1 MNQRRQ
7 TYITAF
13 ALFSLFFGAGNLI
26 LPPFLGYNAGENWFW
41 VTIGFAVSAVVIPIL
56 AIYGHARLQGTM
68 LDFAKSVS
76 PRFAIFYSVIVYIIS
91 IALPSPRTA
100 SVTYE
105 MAIQPYLELNS
116 LWLSSIYFALVLVFV
131 LNRTRILSIIGKFL
145 TPFIILILLAI
156 ISIGLFGDT
165 MAIPDMADRTS
176 LIGGVIEGYQTFDAI
191 GGVLIGGVLVISFA
205 LQGTYDY
212 EARKKMIGN
221 AGLYAGIGLFFIY
234 GGLIAL
240 GAYYSGETIANS
252 RSEYLTF
259 LSQETLGNIGT
270 AFLAV
275 LVSLACFTTAVGI
288 VTGTADFVKGLFKN
302 SKRAYLLTAI
312 LGCLIGVVVGQFDIH
327 YIIDLAVPAL
337 MFIYPITI
345 CLILLNVLPKQWASK
360 LVFRGVAIVVFFFS
374 MTDVLKEI
382 ISDNRIIP
390 YKKIMPDGLVTWSQD
405 SITLFETYIPLGK
418 EGMGWVLPAAVIFVL
433 LNILVFTTK
442 AVPQE

>member
-1 MNQRRQ
+1 MNQSRQ
-7 TYITAF
+7 TFITAF

-76 PRFAIFYSVIVYIIS
+76 PRFAMFYSVIVYVIS
-91 IALPSPRTA
+91 ISLPSPRTA

-105 MAIQPYLELNS
+105 MAIQPYFEMNS

-156 ISIGLFGDT
+156 ISIGLFGNTAAIRDT
-165 MAIPDMADRTS
+165 ADSTS
-176 LIGGVIEGYQTFDAI
+176 LIGGIIEGYQTFDAI
-191 GGVLIGGVLVISFA
+191 GGVLIGGVIVISFA

-212 EARKKMIGN
+212 EARKKMMGR
-221 AGLYAGIGLFFIY
+221 AGLYAGIGLFSIY

-240 GAYYSGETIANS
+240 GAYYSGETIVNS

-302 SKRAYLLTAI
+302 SKQAYLLTAI
-312 LGCLIGVVVGQFDIH
+312 LGCVIGVVVGQFDIH

-345 CLILLNVLPKQWASK
+345 CLILLNILPKKWASK
-360 LVFRGVAIVVFFFS
+360 LVFRGVAIVVFLFS

-390 YKKIMPDGLVTWSQD
+390 YQKIMPDGLVAWSQD
-405 SITLFETYIPLGK
+405 SIALFETYVPLGK
-418 EGMGWVLPAAVIFVL
+418 EGMGWVLPAAIIFVM
-433 LNILVFTTK
+433 LNIRVFTTK